1 VPSLCFAPAMP
12 RRNDDDDFVMSEDD
26 TVSLDVSYDVEDEDL
41 DYSYAL

>member
-1 VPSLCFAPAMP
+1 MP